1 MDHQARHLGRKT
13 DRDSH
18 TKRTSVTVQD
28 KETAAGFGITS
39 KKGIRNNMESIR
51 GMQGAVSQDWHDQ
64 NNGKDFGNTA
74 KPHVEKLTAAGK
86 ADKPS
91 IGQRVSKVAKKVS
104 EGMSGYSSDKI
115 HAKESKAS
123 YDKLIDKNKDPFD

>member
-18 TKRTSVTVQD
+18 TRRTSVTVQD

-39 KKGIRNNMESIR
+39 KKGIKKNMESIR
-51 GMQGAVSQDWHDQ
+51 GMQDAVSQDWHDA

-74 KPHVEKLTAAGK
+74 QPHVEKLTAAGK

-91 IGQRVSKVAKKVS
+91 IGQRVSKAAKKVS
-104 EGMSGYSSDKI
+104 QGMSGYSPEKI
-115 HAKESKAS
+115 QAKESKTS
-123 YDKLIDKNKDPFD
+123 YNNLIDKNQDPFD

>member
-115 HAKESKAS
+115 QAKESKAS
-123 YDKLIDKNKDPFD
+123 YDKLIDKNQDPFD